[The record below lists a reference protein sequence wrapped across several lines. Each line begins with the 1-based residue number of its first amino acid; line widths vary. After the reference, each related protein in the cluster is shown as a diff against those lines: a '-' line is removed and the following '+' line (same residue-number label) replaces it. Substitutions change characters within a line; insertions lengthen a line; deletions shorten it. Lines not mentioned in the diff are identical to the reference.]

1 MNEKSAEAAFV
12 QPRHTRKATKNDPL
26 LADSSEQVS
35 DPALL
40 SIPSLSTRWFN
51 AGEPELVATYVS
63 A

>member
-35 DPALL
+35 DPA
-40 SIPSLSTRWFN
+40 SVDP
-51 AGEPELVATYVS
+51 LVIDKLV
-63 A
+63 